1 MGILFTVTAV
11 DASGRSY
18 SKEFEFATTD
28 YATALAAASGV
39 IAAYQ
44 AVTLGGIKSARFTV
58 PYSVT
63 PTSPTAGANRD
74 EGFTFSAFLDT
85 ALGKR
90 ASLKI
95 KAVDKSQIAEN
106 DVVDLDNEDI
116 AAFLALYTGGTLYL
130 SDGESVD
137 EFIRGTLDA

>member
-1 MGILFTVTAV
+1 MGILFTVNAV
-11 DASGRSY
+11 DGAGRSY

-28 YATALAAASGV
+28 YATALAAAP
-39 IAAYQ
+39 
-44 AVTLGGIKSARFTV
+44 AVLERYANVTTGGIKSARFTI

-63 PTSPTAGANRD
+63 PTSPDPAANRD

-90 ASLKI
+90 GSLKI
-95 KAVDKSQIAEN
+95 KAIDKSHLAEN
-106 DVVDLDNEDI
+106 DVVDLSDAKI
-116 AAFLALYTGGTLYL
+116 AAFLALWTGGTLYL
-130 SDGESVD
+130 SDGEAVD